1 MDEWILV
8 EFPEI
13 RTVLVD
19 GTPCGQ
25 TNKPTLVQRGT
36 HAISLDGTQNFTP
49 PSITKLVVNT
59 TKAKPMVFVFTIQ
72 S

>member
-8 EFPEI
+8 QFPES

-19 GTPCGQ
+19 DTPTGV
-25 TNKPTLVQRGT
+25 TNKTLLVQRGT
-36 HAISLDGTQNFTP
+36 HTISLGGIQSNYSP
-49 PSITKLVVNT
+49 PSITKQVVNT
-59 TKAKPMVFVFTIQ
+59 TLANPMVFVFTQ